1 MKARN
6 YTVHAP
12 FVRPV
17 TEHDKL
23 REARIE
29 NLSALSLQALKSGN
43 TNEFRRLEKE
53 LKAAALARSPEAIH
67 HLAKARVVAEEAAD

>member
-1 MKARN
+1 MKTRT
-6 YTVHAP
+6 YTVHALLAKP
-12 FVRPV
+12 I

-53 LKAAALARSPEAIH
+53 LKAAALARSPEAIR
-67 HLAKARVVAEEAAD
+67 HLVKSRAAVPGGDA

>member
-53 LKAAALARSPEAIH
+53 LKAAALAECGSYFAARSDWKHNDRFTA
-67 HLAKARVVAEEAAD
+67 